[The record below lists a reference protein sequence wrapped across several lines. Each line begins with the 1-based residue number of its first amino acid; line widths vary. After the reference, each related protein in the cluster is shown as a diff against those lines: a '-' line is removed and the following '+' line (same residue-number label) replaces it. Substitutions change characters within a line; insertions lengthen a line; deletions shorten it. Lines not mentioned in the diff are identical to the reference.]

1 MDEKKN
7 QPLDALLKMYWSD
20 LVNDLAKTNDKVG
33 EFDDF
38 RDSRV
43 LVSRLKAFS
52 NSLVDFV
59 AEVKEYY
66 SDAKYHALKGRR
78 RIELVKLKMNP
89 RSIKERANIDLS
101 LSMNLVTRKSF
112 VFLNSKIG
120 LSKGNYVSVAVE
132 DIRNLNVEAT
142 LDAIR
147 LWTGRYQ
154 EYKQGAERIVDGWKT
169 EGLKQKKL
177 AEIAAQSIEAIIP
190 QMMAK
195 SGYEWNLECGENKRC
210 GGGVVPVGYY
220 LCIKMKRHKMVRIA
234 LNQKNFAN
242 KIPEVLNVVK
252 QIEQLMEQVPYAVD
266 VLNYGPGIH
275 WFKGLDYMN

>member
-1 MDEKKN
+1 MDENKN
-7 QPLDALLKMYWSD
+7 QPLDALLKMYWSA

-132 DIRNLNVEAT
+132 DI
-142 LDAIR
+142 
-147 LWTGRYQ
+147 
-154 EYKQGAERIVDGWKT
+154 QGAERIVDGWKT

-210 GGGVVPVGYY
+210 GGGVVPGGYY

-266 VLNYGPGIH
+266 VLNYGPGTH
-275 WFKGLDYMN
+275 WFKGTEYV